1 MLVLNDR
8 PKRKCQRMLI
18 NWTPLLLK
26 IYIMYRIIT
35 PMPPAVQRPPYP
47 HGMGM
52 SWRARIYTRPC
63 KIDRFCHQWQNINSF
78 VNTHYQNDAFT
89 RPLEGVIFLEKV
101 KNVRNVDGPGR
112 SEQLIM
118 WDENRLMKFVC
129 EAWRWWDETE
139 EEETCGQTQLWAMNL
154 RHLIFQLHWKNS
166 LQQFSV
172 LSCEGCCADIH
183 ICI

>member
-1 MLVLNDR
+1 MSKNVYKLN
-8 PKRKCQRMLI
+8 PPPPQNLHYLHTSCTGLLI
-18 NWTPLLLK
+18 LIGYW
-26 IYIMYRIIT
+26 I
-35 PMPPAVQRPPYP
+35 
-47 HGMGM
+47 GM

-63 KIDRFCHQWQNINSF
+63 KIDRFCHQWQHINSF

-89 RPLEGVIFLEKV
+89 RPLEGVIFFEKV

-139 EEETCGQTQLWAMNL
+139 EEETCGQAQLWAMNL

-172 LSCEGCCADIH
+172 YSCEGGW
-183 ICI
+183 